1 MLRKWRNLAN
11 LVTLIEPQNSVLF
24 LSLQTGLSVKSQVRL
39 VFRLKNLVHLER
51 GDFLADLLDYVDD
64 EAEDSI
70 KELRFDL

>member
-70 KELRFDL
+70 KELRFDV

>member
-1 MLRKWRNLAN
+1 MLPKRRNLAN